1 MKFSDNVYTIL
12 KWTGLICLPALAVC
26 IKAIFPVWDLPYS
39 DAIATTLNA
48 IGALIGTLIGISTL
62 NYNNQDAE
70 DITESDSEA
79 KG

>member
-1 MKFSDNVYTIL
+1 MKLSDTTYNCL
-12 KWTGLICLPALAVC
+12 KWLGLIALPAIAVC
-26 IKAIFPVWDLPYS
+26 VKAIFPVWNLPYS

-62 NYNNQDAE
+62 NYNNQNVVE
-70 DITESDSEA
+70 DTTESEA

>member
-1 MKFSDNVYTIL
+1 MKLSDTTYNCL
-12 KWTGLICLPALAVC
+12 KWLGLIALPAAAVC
-26 IKAIFPVWDLPYS
+26 VKAIFPVWNLPYS

-62 NYNNQDAE
+62 NYNNQDVVE
-70 DITESDSEA
+70 DTANSEA

>member
-1 MKFSDNVYTIL
+1 MKLSDNAYTCL
-12 KWTGLICLPALAVC
+12 KWLGLIALPALAVC
-26 IKAIFPVWDLPYS
+26 IKAIFPVWNLPYS

-62 NYNNQDAE
+62 NYNSQDVE
-70 DITESDSEA
+70 DTTDSEA